1 MKQIKSQLKDDE
13 SILLMKKAKGVDV
26 SRAIYDLIHCGIKGD
41 LKKDALLTALAELT
55 VSTIEIQAFQLI
67 IAEFF

>member
-13 SILLMKKAKGVDV
+13 SILLVKKSKGLDV
-26 SRAIYDLIHCGIKGD
+26 SRAIYDLVHCGIKGD

-55 VSTIEIQAFQLI
+55 VSNLKVIQ
-67 IAEFF
+67 

>member
-13 SILLMKKAKGVDV
+13 SILLGKKGKGTEV
-26 SRAIYDLIHCGIKGD
+26 SRAIYDLIQIGIKGE

-55 VSTIEIQAFQLI
+55 VSWSKVP
-67 IAEFF
+67 